1 MAKGGSSLM
10 SACEFRGHLDK
21 CNGIR
26 RNIGT
31 EDPEEVLVV
40 AGLGEVVIR
49 AGRHSDQV
57 SPKIVVTVGVL
68 WLGEK
73 ARRRNMLTR
82 RGRTWARETGVSH
95 LFWFFLANYRAC

>member
-10 SACEFRGHLDK
+10 GACEFRGHLET

-40 AGLGEVVIR
+40 VGLGEVVIR
-49 AGRHSDQV
+49 AGRHGDQV
-57 SPKIVVTVGVL
+57 SSKIVATVGVL
-68 WLGEK
+68 GLGEE

-82 RGRTWARETGVSH
+82 RGRTRARKTGVGH
-95 LFWFFLANYRAC
+95 LFWLLLAKY